1 MSTNHYILPFQTS
14 YAQLEEAF
22 KSMAD
27 RLVVSDE
34 EKSRLEVLVA
44 QLEMESSTIGEYI
57 TMFAH
62 RRQHQVRGN
71 RSSHSF
77 VSTVPFDIFSKST
90 LPIIFSVDGIVWL

>member
-1 MSTNHYILPFQTS
+1 MSTNQFVIPFQTS

-27 RLVVSDE
+27 RLVASDE
-34 EKSRLEVLVA
+34 EKSRLETLVA

-62 RRQHQVRGN
+62 RRQHQVRGI

-77 VSTVPFDIFSKST
+77 ISTIPFDIFSKST
-90 LPIIFSVDGIVWL
+90 LPVVF

>member
-1 MSTNHYILPFQTS
+1 MSNNLYALPFQTS
-14 YAQLEEAF
+14 YAKLEEAF

-27 RLVVSDE
+27 RLVASGE
-34 EKSRLEVLVA
+34 EKSRLEALVA

-62 RRQHQVRGN
+62 RRQHQVRGI

-77 VSTVPFDIFSKST
+77 VSTIPFDIFSKST
-90 LPIIFSVDGIVWL
+90 LPVVF